1 MNKRLLVATLAVA
14 ALAPLAAHAGG
25 GVTVSVSTPEFGFRI
40 GAPFYGAPVF
50 GPVPV
55 YAPAPV
61 FVPPPVFVPQQ
72 VIVVP
77 ARVIH
82 RAPVVVV
89 PRRVVYAPV
98 FVPPPCATVTV
109 IGSRSATACLPDTR
123 STTTATGVTSSA
135 DLPLCLSP
143 H

>member
-14 ALAPLAAHAGG
+14 ALAPIAAHAGG
-25 GVTVSVSTPEFGFRI
+25 GVTVSVSMPEFGFRI
-40 GAPFYGAPVF
+40 GAPFYGAPVY
-50 GPVPV
+50 GPFPV

-61 FVPPPVFVPQQ
+61 FVPPPVFIPQQ

-82 RAPVVVV
+82 RAPVVVA

-98 FVPPPCATVTV
+98 FVPPPRYRDRHWQQVNHRV
-109 IGSRSATACLPDTR
+109 PPGHVKHHSGKGRYQ
-123 STTTATGVTSSA
+123 
-135 DLPLCLSP
+135 
-143 H
+143 

>member
-40 GAPFYGAPVF
+40 GAPFYGAPVY
-50 GPVPV
+50 GPVPI

-82 RAPVVVV
+82 RAPVVVI
-89 PRRVVYAPV
+89 PRRGAYAPV
-98 FVPPPCATVTV
+98 FVPPPRYRDRHWQQVSHRV
-109 IGSRSATACLPDTR
+109 PPGHVKHYNGKGRYQ
-123 STTTATGVTSSA
+123 
-135 DLPLCLSP
+135 
-143 H
+143 

>member
-40 GAPFYGAPVF
+40 GAPFYGAPAY
-50 GPVPV
+50 GPFPV

-61 FVPPPVFVPQQ
+61 YIPPPVYVPEQ

-82 RAPVVVV
+82 RAPVIVA

-98 FVPPPCATVTV
+98 FVPPPRYRDRHWQQAGYRVPP
-109 IGSRSATACLPDTR
+109 GHAKHYNGKGRYQ
-123 STTTATGVTSSA
+123 
-135 DLPLCLSP
+135 
-143 H
+143 

>member
-40 GAPFYGAPVF
+40 GAPLYGAPVF
-50 GPVPV
+50 GPVPI

-61 FVPPPVFVPQQ
+61 FVPRPVFVPQQ

-98 FVPPPCATVTV
+98 FVPPPRYRDRHWQQVSYRV
-109 IGSRSATACLPDTR
+109 PPGHVKHHNGRGR
-123 STTTATGVTSSA
+123 YQ
-135 DLPLCLSP
+135 
-143 H
+143 